1 MRAGMNEDQRAI
13 ASSVWAIRIALFC
26 AALVLLTIIFHRI
39 FGMATAV
46 ALNLFALSF
55 AGCVLVLVVGLF
67 ALTRIWQYGWLGG
80 SNATTAMVV
89 ALAILAWPGFVYV
102 AYGDAAAINDIT
114 TDTENPPQFIS
125 IAGKRQK
132 GANPT
137 DYPGASFAEIQNKAY
152 GRLRPL
158 TVNRPAK
165 ETLELVE
172 QALRRM
178 RMQIVGETPLDTRGV
193 GWGQVDA
200 VDRTLV
206 LGFYDDVVVR
216 VTRVQRGSLIDI
228 RSASRF
234 GVSDLGRNAE
244 RIRQIKAEII
254 ARIEATVP
262 AVRNRQRQLSRRR
275 IKQQ

>member
-1 MRAGMNEDQRAI
+1 MRAGMNEDHRAI

-55 AGCVLVLVVGLF
+55 AGCVLVLIVGLF
-67 ALTRIWQYGWLGG
+67 ALTRIWQRGWPGG
-80 SNATTAMVV
+80 SNATTAMLI

-102 AYGDAAAINDIT
+102 AYGDAPPINDVT
-114 TDTENPPQFIS
+114 TDTDNPPQFIG

-132 GANPT
+132 GANPIA
-137 DYPGASFAEIQNKAY
+137 YPGARFAEMQKKAY
-152 GRLRPL
+152 GSLRPL
-158 TVNRPAK
+158 SVNRSAR

-178 RMQIVGETPLDTRGV
+178 RMQIVSETPLDASGV

-206 LGFYDDVVVR
+206 LGFYDDVAVR
-216 VTRVQRGSLIDI
+216 VSRVQRGSLIDI

-234 GVSDLGRNAE
+234 GISDLGRNAE
-244 RIRQIKAEII
+244 RIRQIKAEIV

-262 AVRNRQRQLSRRR
+262 AARNRRGRLSRRR
-275 IKQQ
+275 LKRQ

>member
-1 MRAGMNEDQRAI
+1 MNEEQRAI
-13 ASSVWAIRIALFC
+13 SSSVWAIRIALFC

-67 ALTRIWQYGWLGG
+67 ALVRIWHRGWRGG
-80 SNATTAMVV
+80 SNATTAMVI
-89 ALAILAWPGFVYV
+89 ALAILAWPGFVFV
-102 AYGDAAAINDIT
+102 AYGDGPAINDIT
-114 TDTENPPQFIS
+114 TDTTNPPRFIGV
-125 IAGKRQK
+125 AGKRPK
-132 GANPT
+132 GSNPLE
-137 DYPGASFAEIQNKAY
+137 YPGATFAEIQRKTY
-152 GRLRPL
+152 GPLRPL
-158 TVNRPAK
+158 TVDRPAK

-178 RMQIVGETPLDTRGV
+178 RMSIVAETPLDTLGV

-206 LGFYDDVVVR
+206 LGFYDDIAVR
-216 VTRVQRGSLIDI
+216 VTRVQRGSLVDI

-234 GVSDLGRNAE
+234 GISDLGRNAE
-244 RIRQIKAEII
+244 RIREIKAEIV

-262 AVRNRQRQLSRRR
+262 AGRNRQRRLSRRP